1 MLKFIDQARMVTIL
15 CHWLRGEKV
24 SIIRKPHWV
33 IGAVFLIIFV
43 FLLILRLGLLEK
55 GEIDVRRDHAFDTR
69 SGTNQDIW
77 MNIFQNNHKIGYVHR
92 QFFGTIEGYRVTESV
107 FMQLNIMGMVQDIR
121 FRTEGQLHPDLTL
134 SSFDFEL
141 LSGLFRFRARGLM
154 KDKILTL
161 MIGETGPEQKVE
173 LPIQKEIHLSNGLL
187 ETMNAEAMKPGE
199 HRTFHVFDPITT
211 TERPV
216 TVSVLSEETI
226 RIMGRQEAAKKVSVD
241 FMGISQRAWIGK
253 GGAVLREEG
262 ALGITLEQV
271 TREEAL
277 RTINL
282 FPGTDLAEFASIP
295 SNRVLHNVEKL
306 DELRLRLQG
315 IEEGALFL
323 NGGRQSM
330 KEGVLMIRKESI
342 SMLPPRSVKPL
353 SGEIEA
359 SLAATPLIQ
368 SDHPDIQSK
377 AKEIV
382 SSGDPDNLKAINLIK
397 WINQNIQKRPVLS
410 VPSALEVL
418 RNRVGD
424 CNEHA
429 VLLAALARASGIPAQ
444 VEAGLVYQ
452 KGRFYYHAWN
462 VLYLGTWVTADATM
476 GQMPADVTH
485 IRLVRGTQEQVDLV
499 GMIGKVKIEILDKST

>member
-1 MLKFIDQARMVTIL
+1 
-15 CHWLRGEKV
+15 
-24 SIIRKPHWV
+24 V
-33 IGAVFLIIFV
+33 IGAVFLLIFV

-77 MNIFQNNHKIGYVHR
+77 MNIFQNNQKIGYVHR
-92 QFFGTIEGYRVTESV
+92 QFFGTIEGYRVIESV
-107 FMQLNIMGMVQDIR
+107 FMQINIMGMVQDIR

-141 LSGLFRFRARGLM
+141 LSGLFRFRARGLL
-154 KDKILTL
+154 KDKILTFF
-161 MIGETGPEQKVE
+161 MTGGTGSEKKVE

-199 HRTFHVFDPITT
+199 RRTLHVFDPITT

-226 RIMGRQEAAKKVSVD
+226 RVMGRQETAKKVSVD
-241 FMGISQRAWIGK
+241 FMGLSQRAWIGK

-262 ALGITLEQV
+262 TLGITLEQV

-277 RTINL
+277 RTINH

-295 SNRVLHNVEKL
+295 SNRVLHDVEKL
-306 DELRLRLQG
+306 EELKLRLQG
-315 IEEGALFL
+315 IEKGALFL

-330 KEGVLMIRKESI
+330 KDGVLTIRKELISI
-342 SMLPPRSVKPL
+342 LPPRSVKPR

-382 SSGDPDNLKAINLIK
+382 FSGDPDSLKAINLIK
-397 WINQNIQKRPVLS
+397 WVNENIQKRPVLS

-429 VLLAALARASGIPAQ
+429 VLLAALARASGIPTQ
-444 VEAGLVYQ
+444 IEAGLVYQ

-462 VLYLGTWVTADATM
+462 ALYLGTWVTSDATM
-476 GQMPADVTH
+476 GQVPADVTH
-485 IRLVRGTQEQVDLV
+485 IRFVRGTENQIDLV
-499 GMIGKVKIEILDKST
+499 SMIEKVKIEILDKSP